1 MHCVA
6 LSISEGAKGVELPIQ
21 SDSLCSYLYL
31 KLTKKPCYFSY
42 LLCFFF
48 NKTREQE
55 GGTIMYTHVSKGKND
70 KIKKE
75 VVNEL
80 MRTSKRYEKQLLK

>member
-1 MHCVA
+1 MLC
-6 LSISEGAKGVELPIQ
+6 LSYYF
-21 SDSLCSYLYL
+21 LC
-31 KLTKKPCYFSY
+31 
-42 LLCFFF
+42 LLF